1 MVNAGRILIIPKGQW
16 SNLVSYDMLDLVTE
30 GSIAYIARQA
40 SVGVNPSTDTSM
52 TYWQTFGSAAE
63 IATTTAPGI
72 VMPDGTTITVDA
84 SGLIAANIGIDDI
97 TDVDIATLTNNQV
110 LRYNSTSQEWENVDL
125 SADNVSYDNT
135 NSGLAATD
143 SQAAI
148 DELASSKEAA
158 PTILTA
164 TLAIGSTTITFNN
177 AAIKTTSLLD
187 VYADVYGIVPTDIQ
201 AINGQAVLTFDA
213 QTVAVSV
220 KLVVR

>member
-135 NSGLAATD
+135 NSGLVATD

-177 AAIKTTSLLD
+177 AAIKTTSFLD

>member
-84 SGLIAANIGIDDI
+84 SGLIAANVGISDI
-97 TDVDIATLTNNQV
+97 TDVDIATLTDGQV

-177 AAIKTTSLLD
+177 AAIKSTSFLD
-187 VYADVYGIVPTDIQ
+187 PYTDVYGIAPTDIQ

>member
-16 SNLVSYDMLDLVTE
+16 SNLVSYNMLDLVTE

-63 IATTTAPGI
+63 IATTTTPGI
-72 VMPDGTTITVDA
+72 VMPDGTTITVDVD
-84 SGLIAANIGIDDI
+84 GLIKANVGIEDI
-97 TDVDIATLTNNQV
+97 TDVDIATLTDGQV
-110 LRYNSTSQEWENVDL
+110 LRYNSTSQKWENVDL
-125 SADNVSYDNT
+125 SADNVRYDNT
-135 NSGLAATD
+135 NSGLEATD

-187 VYADVYGIVPTDIQ
+187 PYTDVYGIAPTDIQ

>member
-63 IATTTAPGI
+63 IATTTTPGI

-110 LRYNSTSQEWENVDL
+110 LRYNSTSQKWENVDL

-135 NSGLAATD
+135 NSGLTATD

-177 AAIKTTSLLD
+177 AAIKSTSLLD

>member
-63 IATTTAPGI
+63 IATTTTPGI
-72 VMPDGTTITVDA
+72 VMPDGTTITVDVN
-84 SGLIAANIGIDDI
+84 GLIAANVGIDDI
-97 TDVDIATLTNNQV
+97 TDVDIATLANGQV
-110 LRYNSTSQEWENVDL
+110 LRYNSTSQKWENVDL

>member
-63 IATTTAPGI
+63 IATTTTPGI
-72 VMPDGTTITVDA
+72 VMPDGTTITVDVD
-84 SGLIAANIGIDDI
+84 GLIAANVGIDDI

-110 LRYNSTSQEWENVDL
+110 LRYNSTSQKWENVDL

-177 AAIKTTSLLD
+177 AAIKSTSLLD

-213 QTVAVSV
+213 QTVAVST

>member
-63 IATTTAPGI
+63 IATTTTPGI
-72 VMPDGTTITVDA
+72 VMPDGTTITVDVD
-84 SGLIAANIGIDDI
+84 GLIAANIGIDDI

-110 LRYNSTSQEWENVDL
+110 LRYNSTSQNWENVDL

-177 AAIKTTSLLD
+177 AAIKSTSLLD

-213 QTVAVSV
+213 QTVAVSI